1 MISPMGWNAFFCC
14 SQFDIVKKDD
24 ILSAANILKH
34 CQNEVRSKLLILTT
48 NRTYVCQ
55 SQLFLLA
62 LLSALRPV
70 ETSSCLAP
78 DDVPATEHS
87 ASPVLRRGT
96 VCRPTFVLHQHCLLS
111 KTGLRL
117 ICFCIRFWGRCCTR
131 VYRVSVAFY
140 VMSVFRAQFCTI

>member
-1 MISPMGWNAFFCC
+1 M
-14 SQFDIVKKDD
+14 
-24 ILSAANILKH
+24 
-34 CQNEVRSKLLILTT
+34 SKLLILTT

-87 ASPVLRRGT
+87 ASPSCGVEQFAAR
-96 VCRPTFVLHQHCLLS
+96 HS
-111 KTGLRL
+111 Y
-117 ICFCIRFWGRCCTR
+117 CINI
-131 VYRVSVAFY
+131 VYFQKPA
-140 VMSVFRAQFCTI
+140 